1 MAYAVYYRRKGDKVF
16 ARVSEFFKPTRTI
29 KNYVTTDGGERL
41 GIRDL
46 RCKTMSEA
54 IEIATCYELKGC
66 ETKIKTVK

>member
-16 ARVSEFFKPTRTI
+16 SRVSEFFKPTRTI

-54 IEIATCYELKGC
+54 IEISNCYELKGC